1 MPNQNQPPN
10 FYLKKQSQSQK
21 CKELLISGRRYEQLD
36 QIPNIQLIYNPGP
49 NGGPCWMPGEDKS
62 RRGIQGFLSSEWRP
76 TSPVTSRDFLGQ
88 MCWCVQQH
96 QEFFLLWACPVSL
109 WTPVNFLTFTAFCS
123 EKFTLCMCVDGEQNW
138 KTTQTSFC
146 FRFTSFITASLLLEE
161 ARSPWLPFSPSL
173 LVQKTT

>member
-10 FYLKKQSQSQK
+10 FYLKKQSQSQTQRAPDIRQK
-21 CKELLISGRRYEQLD
+21 IWTAGSDPKYSANLQSWPQWWPMLDAWRRQ
-36 QIPNIQLIYNPGP
+36 
-49 NGGPCWMPGEDKS
+49 KS
-62 RRGIQGFLSSEWRP
+62 RRGIQGFLSSERRP

-123 EKFTLCMCVDGEQNW
+123 EKFTLCIVCGQWTKLKNNPN
-138 KTTQTSFC
+138 
-146 FRFTSFITASLLLEE
+146 LLL
-161 ARSPWLPFSPSL
+161 F
-173 LVQKTT
+173 QIH